1 MGKRGQLQAKF
12 QWGKPLGRLRNM
24 SKAEH
29 VGNADFDF

>member
-1 MGKRGQLQAKF
+1 MGKKGQFQAKF
-12 QWGKPLGRLRNM
+12 QQGKPLGRLRNT